1 VRTRIVVLLC
11 VALIT
16 TTAAARE
23 ERVAPVTDPVVKQ
36 ECGSCHMV
44 FPPQFLPKRSWQKL
58 LETLS
63 DHFGENASLDEAHRK
78 AILDYLL
85 ANAADSP
92 KAGTE
97 GRKFGQSIAAGQTP
111 LRITDTPR
119 WVREHREVQADRWQN
134 PTVKSKANCLACH
147 KAAEQGIYEDEEGH

>member
-1 VRTRIVVLLC
+1 M
-11 VALIT
+11 ALIT

-58 LETLS
+58 VETLA
-63 DHFGENASLDEAHRK
+63 DHFGEDASLDEAQRQ
-78 AILDYLL
+78 AVLDYLL
-85 ANAADSP
+85 AHAADSP
-92 KAGTE
+92 QAGRE
-97 GRKFGQSIAAGQTP
+97 GQKFAQSLAAGQTP

-119 WVREHREVQADRWQN
+119 WVREHREVPADRWQS
-134 PTVKSKANCLACH
+134 PTVKSKANCPACH

>member
-1 VRTRIVVLLC
+1 MVLVLL
-11 VALIT
+11 VAIVA
-16 TTAAARE
+16 TATIARS
-23 ERVAPVTDPVVKQ
+23 ERVSPVTDPVVKQ

-44 FPPQFLPKRSWQKL
+44 FPPQLLPKRSWQKL
-58 LETLS
+58 LETLA
-63 DHFGENASLDEAHRK
+63 DHFGENASLDEAQRK

-92 KAGTE
+92 QAGRE

-119 WVREHREVQADRWQN
+119 WVRAHREVQADRWESPQL
-134 PTVKSKANCLACH
+134 KSKANCLACH
-147 KAAEQGIYEDEEGH
+147 KKAEQGIYEDDEGH